1 MDFFTGNYH
10 LAGLAS
16 AFFMA
21 LSLSGLIVQVR
32 FIWQRKKQRAAG
44 RLAGEL
50 PTSALS
56 LNRFA
61 ASYFGFYALLVYG
74 LCLQPL
80 NHYLVWPRVL
90 AEILLL
96 AVFYA
101 LWLDR
106 RGLAPAMVLAAGV
119 ALLLVA
125 AALPAMSAAALLR
138 SAAVAQALVVLSA
151 LVFLQGAVHQVVKIR
166 REGRTGGLSLRMHQ
180 LSALKDTS
188 LVLFGAAMGF
198 GRGWPLLL
206 IGGVSLAMQVVTM
219 GHFHWARTSP
229 AARRRRAAC
238 RR

>member
-1 MDFFTGNYH
+1 MDFFTGHYH

-16 AFFMA
+16 AFFMV
-21 LSLSGLIVQVR
+21 LSLSGLVVQVR
-32 FIWQRKKQRAAG
+32 FIWQRKKLRAAG

-90 AEILLL
+90 AEMLLL

-106 RGLAPAMVLAAGV
+106 RGLAPAMVFAVGV

-125 AALPAMSAAALLR
+125 AALPAMSAAALLH
-138 SAAVAQALVVLSA
+138 SAVAQVLVVLSS
-151 LVFLQGAVHQVVKIR
+151 LVFLQGAVHQVIKIR

-188 LVLFGAAMGF
+188 LVLFGAAMGL

-206 IGGVSLAMQVVTM
+206 IGGVSLAMQVITM
-219 GHFHWARTSP
+219 GHFRWARTSP
-229 AARRRRAAC
+229 VAHRRRAAC